1 MSVWIF
7 DSQRQRDQQL
17 ALIKCA
23 PCPHCRR
30 CGALN
35 RHGYLKGYAPQ
46 NTRHKIIRA
55 LRVYCSNRGNAAGC
69 GRTFSLW
76 VADKVKRLFLNTK
89 ELWEFLQQKA
99 NTGNTSKSFK
109 QIHSPMTGS
118 AAFRIWKRFLKA
130 QSTIRTTLCSIC
142 QLPQQIHASVADTA
156 PSVPSDIAS
165 WAQATIAHLKEAF
178 KDSTLNPIAAYQ
190 VQTQRFFI

>member
-7 DSQRQRDQQL
+7 DSQRQRDLQL
-17 ALIKCA
+17 ALIKCT
-23 PCPHCRR
+23 PCLHCRR
-30 CGALN
+30 CDALN
-35 RHGYLKGYAPQ
+35 RHGYLKGYALQ
-46 NTRHKIIRA
+46 NTRHKTVCA

-76 VADKVKRLFLNTK
+76 VADKVKRLFLNSE
-89 ELWEFLQQKA
+89 ELWQFLEQKA

-130 QSTIRTTLCSIC
+130 QSTIRTTLCAIC
-142 QLPQQIHASVADTA
+142 QPPQHPHSPVSDTA
-156 PSVPSDIAS
+156 PSVSADI
-165 WAQATIAHLKEAF
+165 K
-178 KDSTLNPIAAYQ
+178 
-190 VQTQRFFI
+190 